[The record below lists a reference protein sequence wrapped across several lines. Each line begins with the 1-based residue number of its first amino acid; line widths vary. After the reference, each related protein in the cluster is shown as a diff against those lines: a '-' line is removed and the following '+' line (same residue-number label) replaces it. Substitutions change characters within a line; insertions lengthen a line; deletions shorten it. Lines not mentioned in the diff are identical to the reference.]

1 MAAASGEADP
11 YTIGQVL
18 AGQTNGG
25 VITSTTYHGGLKVPG
40 FPHAAAVVPGVHHTA
55 VPHSYA
61 AGPPPPL
68 VYGKREA
75 EPYTVG
81 QIAHGAHIA
90 DAIHDGRAHNV
101 GVVTNAAIAPATH
114 VVAGYAAHPYAYA
127 GHFYGKREAEAQYG
141 VFQLHNLGN
150 VYATNPVHAVAHTA
164 AGLTH
169 SSNVGVC
176 TNFVGAQVPC

>member
-18 AGQTNGG
+18 AGHTAGG
-25 VITSTTYHGGLKVPG
+25 VITSTTYHGGLKVAG
-40 FPHAAAVVPGVHHTA
+40 FPHAAVHHTA
-55 VPHSYA
+55 VPHGYA
-61 AGPPPPL
+61 AGLPL

-75 EPYTVG
+75 EPYTLG
-81 QIAHGAHIA
+81 QIAHGAHVA
-90 DAIHDGRAHNV
+90 DAIRDGRPHNV

-114 VVAGYAAHPYAYA
+114 PYAYA
-127 GHFYGKREAEAQYG
+127 GQFYGKREAEAQYG
-141 VFQLHNLGN
+141 IFQLHNLGN
-150 VYATNPVHAVAHTA
+150 VYTTNPVHAVAHTA

-176 TNFVGAQVPC
+176 KNFVGAQVPC